1 MATNT
6 SESLKKAP
14 IKDADFQRDLEAAM
28 KHFAGEKKVKRK
40 LNAALAQKVGST
52 LPVCINGVTLVV
64 PDDRLVCV
72 QVLVEVR
79 PGEAK
84 PAVTKRMREAIES
97 LLVGLAEAI

>member
-14 IKDADFQRDLEAAM
+14 LKDADFQRDLEAAM
-28 KHFAGEKKVKRK
+28 KKFAGEKKVKRK

-64 PDDRLVCV
+64 PVDGT
-72 QVLVEVR
+72 QFEV
-79 PGEAK
+79 P
-84 PAVTKRMREAIES
+84 ES
-97 LLVGLAEAI
+97 FAAHLDEWQANLPY